1 MMSREACTDAEMN
14 AALGADVLGIDPAV
28 RLMAAVNAIT
38 SRLREERVMIL
49 RQCGTTRRRV
59 CCTLWPSLGRQTL
72 HELVSQ
78 LHPEGE
84 VALIGLLHLA
94 QSERIENADV
104 DEPPHQERP
113 ALATLS
119 AWHVGVVQLIDD
131 IDGAGVM
138 EVVADSLRA
147 AELIDRAIFAPAL
160 HGGELVGINVVIQQ
174 QDELLVTPGTEG
186 HIASLHLQVGAAR
199 DGKELCGRQ
208 YSC

>member
-1 MMSREACTDAEMN
+1 MQRWTRHMAQTYWVVTLPSGR
-14 AALGADVLGIDPAV
+14 
-28 RLMAAVNAIT
+28 RLQRT
-38 SRLREERVMIL
+38 
-49 RQCGTTRRRV
+49 
-59 CCTLWPSLGRQTL
+59 
-72 HELVSQ
+72 
-78 LHPEGE
+78 
-84 VALIGLLHLA
+84 
-94 QSERIENADV
+94 QSHR
-104 DEPPHQERP
+104 
-113 ALATLS
+113 
-119 AWHVGVVQLIDD
+119 
-131 IDGAGVM
+131 AGVM